1 MALYYPLPR
10 YIFTTKGNTVIRKRV
25 EKGLNTLIASGEF
38 EEMWAAYHGDVIR
51 NINLEK
57 RKVFRISNP
66 TLPDEIPYSC
76 SVLWHQPKN

>member
-10 YIFTTKGNTVIRKRV
+10 YILTAKGNAVIRKRV

-38 EEMWAAYHGDVIR
+38 EEMWAAYYGDVIK

-66 TLPDEIPYSC
+66 TLSDEIPNSH
-76 SVLWHQPKN
+76 SELWHQPKN

>member
-25 EKGLNTLIASGEF
+25 EKGLNTFITSGEF
-38 EEMWAAYHGDVIR
+38 EEMWAADLGDVIR

-66 TLPDEIPYSC
+66 TLPDEIPDSP
-76 SVLWHQPKN
+76 SELWHQPKN